1 MNDDDKTPMERFE
14 DLARK
19 LFSIAK
25 KDVQEA
31 EQAVEDALEPTERME
46 PDE

>member
-1 MNDDDKTPMERFE
+1 MSSDERSPMEKFE

-19 LFSIAK
+19 LFSVVK
-25 KDVQEA
+25 KDAQEA
-31 EQAVEDALEPTERME
+31 EEAVEDALEPKERLE

>member
-1 MNDDDKTPMERFE
+1 MTDDKTLMERFE
-14 DLARK
+14 VLARK

-31 EQAVEDALEPTERME
+31 EEVVEDALEPKERPE
-46 PDE
+46 ADE

>member
-1 MNDDDKTPMERFE
+1 VSNDKTPMERFE

-19 LFSIAK
+19 LFSVVK

-31 EQAVEDALEPTERME
+31 EQAVEDALEPEKLE

>member
-1 MNDDDKTPMERFE
+1 MERFE

-19 LFSIAK
+19 LFSTAK

-31 EQAVEDALEPTERME
+31 EEAVEEALEPQERLE

>member
-1 MNDDDKTPMERFE
+1 MGEDKTPIELFE

-25 KDVQEA
+25 KDVQKA
-31 EQAVEDALEPTERME
+31 EEAVEEALEPQERLE